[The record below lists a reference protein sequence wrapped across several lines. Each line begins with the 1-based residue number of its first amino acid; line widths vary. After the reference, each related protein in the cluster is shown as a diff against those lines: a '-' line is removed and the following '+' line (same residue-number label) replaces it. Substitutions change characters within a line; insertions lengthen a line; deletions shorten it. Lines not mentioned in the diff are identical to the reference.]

1 MATPTIQSPQWEA
14 EVYSMQGTEQALSS
28 LPQTPTPTVQRPS
41 PLDLP
46 MFLFSL
52 KTLLQ
57 ATA

>member
-14 EVYSMQGTEQALSS
+14 EVYSMQATEQACPTS
-28 LPQTPTPTVQRPS
+28 LKTPTPTIQRP
-41 PLDLP
+41 PLLDLP